1 MKDISDLLVGGVG
14 QWVDGWVR
22 EMEIEYN
29 LANFSSMSTL
39 TLNQFFIGNLT

>member
-29 LANFSSMSTL
+29 LANFFSMSTL
-39 TLNQFFIGNLT
+39 TVNQYCIGNST